1 MKGKW
6 SPGKVTALVLGGTA
20 AGMLLLAAF
29 WIEMAQLLNGMRL
42 LRMARDRAGY
52 EQSKEREQELSLIHI

>member
-20 AGMLLLAAF
+20 AGMLLVADF

-42 LRMARDRAGY
+42 LRMVRDSAGY
-52 EQSKEREQELSLIHI
+52 EQSKE